1 MKTKMKLFS
10 ALMALVIISVG
21 LCSCGSINSKYSNGI
36 TEESSAYVDRGSGD
50 DSTTFTAD
58 SASSGTA
65 NNSGAA
71 IENRKII
78 ENIDMTVQ
86 TREFDNFIDFVTDEV
101 SKCGGYIEESSVLGN
116 GLNDKKSRRSATL
129 TVRIPSSGSDSFVA
143 LISEAGNVTR
153 NVLTTEDVT
162 LSYVDTES
170 RISALETE
178 KEALEKLLASAA
190 TTSDI
195 ISVRTRLTEVIYEL
209 ESYTAKLRTY
219 DNLVEYTTVLM
230 DIDEVEK
237 ETVLEEES
245 VWQRIGRG
253 ITESFENV
261 GDFFV
266 EFFVLFL
273 VAIPY
278 LLVIGAV
285 AVVVILIVKLASKRR
300 RKKAP
305 VKKPGRYPANTDN
318 TDNTSP
324 YARPFDPKA
333 DDDK

>member
-1 MKTKMKLFS
+1 MKTKLKLFS
-10 ALMALVIISVG
+10 ALMALVILSVG
-21 LCSCGSINSKYSNGI
+21 LCSCGSANLKYSNGMA
-36 TEESSAYVDRGSGD
+36 EESSSYVDRGSVD
-50 DSTTFTAD
+50 VSMKDTAD
-58 SASSGTA
+58 GASSGSG
-65 NNSGAA
+65 NNSSNA
-71 IENRKII
+71 IEDRKII
-78 ENIDMTVQ
+78 EHIDMTVQ
-86 TREFDNFIDFVTDEV
+86 TREFDSFIDFISDEV

-170 RISALETE
+170 RISALKTE

-285 AVVVILIVKLASKRR
+285 AAIVILIVKFASKRR

-305 VKKPGRYPANTDN
+305 AKKPEFYPVS

-324 YARPFDPKA
+324 YARPSESKG
-333 DDDK
+333 DDSENR

>member
-10 ALMALVIISVG
+10 TLMALVIISVG
-21 LCSCGSINSKYSNGI
+21 LCSCGSANAKYSTEI
-36 TEESSAYVDRGSGD
+36 TESYFDQGFSENE
-50 DSTTFTAD
+50 D
-58 SASSGTA
+58 SATITAGSAASGSA
-65 NNSGAA
+65 DDLSAA
-71 IENRKII
+71 GENRKII
-78 ENIDMTVQ
+78 EHIDMTVQ
-86 TREFDNFIDFVTDEV
+86 TREFDSFIDYVTDEV
-101 SKCGGYIEESSVLGN
+101 SKCDGYIEASSVFGN
-116 GLNDKKSRRSATL
+116 GLNDKKSHRSATL

-170 RISALETE
+170 RISALKME

-253 ITESFENV
+253 ITENFENV

-273 VAIPY
+273 IAIPY

-285 AVVVILIVKLASKRR
+285 AVTVILIVKLSSKHRH
-300 RKKAP
+300 KKAS
-305 VKKPGRYPANTDN
+305 VKKPGFYPANTDN
-318 TDNTSP
+318 ISP
-324 YARPFDPKA
+324 YARPFESKKN
-333 DDDK
+333 DDENK